1 MEIRILQLI
10 EGAKRARGLAVIIDV
25 FRAFSTACYAFS
37 RGVNRI
43 IPVGDLE
50 LAYSLK
56 EENIDYI
63 LMGERQGKILPGF
76 DFGNSPTHILEAD
89 LTAKTVVHTT
99 SAGTQGIVNAARA
112 DEIITASFVNA
123 AAVIEYI
130 RKKNPAVV
138 SLVSMGNACEY
149 EAEEDTLC
157 AQYLKNALEGKPC
170 LTRSEIKET
179 LQRYAGQRFFELA
192 SQSWSPENDFYLCTD
207 LNRFNFV
214 LKAEK
219 KKEGYYQ
226 LQKADT

>member
-1 MEIRILQLI
+1 MEINILQLI
-10 EGAKRARGLAVIIDV
+10 EGAKKARGLTVIIDV

-56 EENIDYI
+56 EENMDYI

-99 SAGTQGIVNAARA
+99 SAGTQGIVNATQA

-123 AAVIEYI
+123 AAVSEYI
-130 RKKNPAVV
+130 KVKNPAVV
-138 SLVSMGNACEY
+138 SLVCMGNACEY

-170 LTRSEIKET
+170 LKKGEIKEI
-179 LQRYAGQRFFELA
+179 LQKNAGQRFFDPA
-192 SQSWSPENDFYLCTD
+192 SQAWAPKTDFQLCTD
-207 LNRFNFV
+207 LDRFNFV
-214 LKAEK
+214 LKAIK
-219 KKEGYYQ
+219 NIEGYYQ
-226 LQKADT
+226 LQRV